1 MLTDDSPVARFLSSR
16 LMVVLPEFTDLEP
29 FRDRNLNTWRKSGS
43 HSLAASSNSSI
54 TLNVNSRDYAANVF
68 AEAQHLLNHASENRA
83 YLISAAHS
91 TTEPSPSW
99 ALVSLY
105 YFSLYVAL
113 AWTRVANGAILY
125 LDKAAL
131 LELTGSVTV
140 TPRGGAFRAQF
151 TTLPSTGQS
160 QVEMKKCNNSHF
172 HEAVW
177 TRLTEDADSASNWL
191 AATCANRQQ
200 TIEEE
205 NALRSLQLFTG
216 FSFTDPRVW
225 PSKLRNAINYRPGYS
240 YRSIIK
246 NNFLHLN
253 SLLKRP
259 ALSSLSHVLEMGEQ
273 AKFGLRG
280 VKDPLE
286 NINDSVELLLAQT
299 LLCEAFVEQAL
310 VSICSIRDLSC
321 SALSLRRRFN
331 KSNCA
336 DAKILTPLPIAI

>member
-1 MLTDDSPVARFLSSR
+1 MLAEDSPVARFLTSR
-16 LMVVLPEFTDLEP
+16 LMLVLPEFTDLEP
-29 FRDRNLNTWRKSGS
+29 FRDRNLNNWRKSGS
-43 HSLAASSNSSI
+43 HSLATSSKASV
-54 TLNVNSRDYAANVF
+54 TLNVNTRDYAANVF

-83 YLISAAHS
+83 YLVSAAHS
-91 TTEPSPSW
+91 SIAPSPSW

-125 LDKAAL
+125 LDKDAL
-131 LELTGSVTV
+131 LELTGSTSVK
-140 TPRGGAFRAQF
+140 PNGGAFSAKF
-151 TTLPSTGQS
+151 STLATTGQS
-160 QVEMKKCNNSHF
+160 QVEIKKCNNSHF

-177 TRLTEDADSASNWL
+177 TKLTEDTEC
-191 AATCANRQQ
+191 AAVGLIAACANRQQ
-200 TIEEE
+200 TVEEQ
-205 NALRSLQLFTG
+205 NALRSLQLFAG
-216 FSFTDPRVW
+216 FSFTEPRVW

-259 ALSSLSHVLEMGEQ
+259 ALSSLANVLEMGER

-310 VSICSIRDLSC
+310 IAVCSIRDLSC
-321 SALSLRRRFN
+321 SALLLRRRFN

-336 DAKILTPLPIAI
+336 NAKILTPLPIAV